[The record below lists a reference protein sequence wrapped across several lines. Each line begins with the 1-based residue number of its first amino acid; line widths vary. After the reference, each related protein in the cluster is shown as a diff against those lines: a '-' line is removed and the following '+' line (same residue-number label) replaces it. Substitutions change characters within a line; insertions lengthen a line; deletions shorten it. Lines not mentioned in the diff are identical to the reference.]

1 MTPLPRA
8 PAAPREIS
16 IPENRLTQIRHL
28 SRPPIREAVFDI
40 RVQANEA
47 LEVDRLHVIPADLRD
62 ALTTTMPIHLVES
75 TFQIP
80 GQAPDARAKTPV
92 PPTARQTRVG
102 SRHQNA
108 EGTRIV
114 QFRADGFTVNHLPPY
129 EGWDSLHDM
138 ARQAWRDYVEVA
150 QPQAVTRVAVRTI
163 NEIRPEPGTAVA
175 EILRQPPAVSPGLP
189 GRPRQISQQ
198 VELSGADGITILV
211 SVQIPG
217 TTGGDGDAR
226 VILDIDVFRLLEP
239 SIDGDAVWPLFDRIR
254 QVKNDV
260 FFKMITDKA
269 VEAFL

>member
-1 MTPLPRA
+1 M
-8 PAAPREIS
+8 
-16 IPENRLTQIRHL
+16 TQIRHL

-47 LEVDRLHVIPADLRD
+47 LEVNRLHVIPAHLRD
-62 ALTTTMPIHLVES
+62 ALTTTLPIHLVES

-80 GQAPDARAKTPV
+80 GQAPDARTKTPV

-114 QFRADGFTVNHLPPY
+114 QFRADGFTVNHLRPY

-138 ARQAWRDYVEVA
+138 ARRAWRDYVEVA
-150 QPQAVTRVAVRTI
+150 QPRAVTRVAVRTI
-163 NEIRPEPGTAVA
+163 NEIPPVPGAAMTD
-175 EILRQPPAVSPGLP
+175 ILRQPPAISPGLP
-189 GRPRQISQQ
+189 GRPKKVSQQ
-198 VELSGADGITILV
+198 VELSAADGITILV
-211 SVQIPG
+211 NVQIPG
-217 TTGGDGDAR
+217 PNGDDGEAR
-226 VILDIDVFRLLEP
+226 VILDIDVFRLLEAP
-239 SIDGDAVWPLFDRIR
+239 IDGEAVWPLFDRIR